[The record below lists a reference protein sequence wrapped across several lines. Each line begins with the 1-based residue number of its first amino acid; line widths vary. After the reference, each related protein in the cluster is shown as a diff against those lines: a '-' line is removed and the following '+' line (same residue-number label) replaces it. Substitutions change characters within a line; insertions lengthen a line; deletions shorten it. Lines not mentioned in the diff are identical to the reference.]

1 MIHSSPFTHFAAL
14 QPTRSLQTNFVEHE
28 HPDKYAM
35 RFRIVKLSLP
45 YKMCNMLYKFLLTV
59 SFIAEYATLLET
71 IYRDFICL

>member
-14 QPTRSLQTNFVEHE
+14 QPTQSLQTIIVEHE
-28 HPDKYAM
+28 HPNKYAM
-35 RFRIVKLSLP
+35 GLITLP
-45 YKMCNMLYKFLLTV
+45 YKMCNMLYKFLLTF